1 VAIRR
6 RPPAQ
11 QRLADPS
18 YEPTDE
24 EFQELSRT
32 AFANVKA
39 RHEVV
44 LARLQEEIADAQRAE
59 REALGL
65 SA

>member
-1 VAIRR
+1 MRT
-6 RPPAQ
+6 
-11 QRLADPS
+11 RLADPG

-24 EFQELSRT
+24 EFRELSRT
-32 AFANVKA
+32 AFADVRA
-39 RHEVV
+39 RHEAA
-44 LARLQEEIADAQRAE
+44 LARLRKGIADAQRAE